1 MDGRPLGCCWKK
13 KIHLLKKKSKQANKH
28 VCIKKKKQKQE
39 AMKESPP
46 HSKDRKISTR

>member
-1 MDGRPLGCCWKK
+1 MVALLAAVGKK
-13 KIHLLKKKSKQANKH
+13 KNSFTEKEKQTSKQTCMYKE
-28 VCIKKKKQKQE
+28 KKKQKQE